1 MIEVKYFEHKT
12 EKLYAMRGIVTIHK
26 GIHHVGVIPVSKRGL
41 CPDALLWIP
50 TGGQLTHINVIPA
63 INTTKGIHLHL
74 TNSNNPK
81 VVEFWLFSQLS
92 LTGTQAEEF
101 LELIMKEEVV
111 PTSERN
117 DKLFVSDKT
126 LFTFKENPRN
136 TDTSNH
142 ERFCTCEDCKEPQ
155 YITVEKNPI
164 VTVYQDTPE
173 IVQALQ
179 YNGDNKIDI
188 IQFTNNRILS
198 NSGSSMLTVDTQ
210 RATMRYIKIG
220 DYVVRRDM
228 NDYYAYPKDEFEDK
242 FRKYSDKQ
250 PLVFTASEQIFSAI
264 QCTPNNFEEIKEF
277 ANGNGR
283 DIGDGRIHLSTCPSD
298 IVPTF
303 WLVKNKDGKLSVQS
317 DSYFKA
323 NMSQLIVH

>member
-1 MIEVKYFEHKT
+1 M
-12 EKLYAMRGIVTIHK
+12 
-26 GIHHVGVIPVSKRGL
+26 
-41 CPDALLWIP
+41 
-50 TGGQLTHINVIPA
+50 
-63 INTTKGIHLHL
+63 
-74 TNSNNPK
+74 
-81 VVEFWLFSQLS
+81 
-92 LTGTQAEEF
+92 
-101 LELIMKEEVV
+101 
-111 PTSERN
+111 
-117 DKLFVSDKT
+117 
-126 LFTFKENPRN
+126 
-136 TDTSNH
+136 
-142 ERFCTCEDCKEPQ
+142 
-155 YITVEKNPI
+155 EKNPI

-198 NSGSSMLTVDTQ
+198 NTGSSMLTVDTH

-220 DYVVRRDM
+220 DYVIRRDM